1 MVYLLLSGRSR
12 AEAAARAMTED
23 LSLERARLSAI
34 LEGTRVGTW
43 EWNVQTGET
52 VFNEEW
58 ARIVGYQL
66 EELEPVSIV
75 TWASLT
81 HPDDLQKSDKLI
93 KQHFAG
99 ETPFYECEARMRH
112 KDGHWIWVLDRGK
125 VGKWDEAGKPLMM
138 YGTHQDITRGRQELE
153 TYHHGAHHDVLTDL
167 PNRVLLSDR
176 ISQALALAEREK
188 TQVALLFMDL
198 DGFKSVNDNH
208 GHDAGDVVL
217 QQVARRLLHC
227 MRASDTLARVGGD
240 EFVALLQNI
249 GDEQEALKMANLF
262 ISEVRRPIPLPN
274 GSEAQISM
282 SVGIAVYPQHGVTG
296 EVLSERADRAMYQIK
311 RGSKNAALIYQSPGS
326 A

>member
-1 MVYLLLSGRSR
+1 M
-12 AEAAARAMTED
+12 
-23 LSLERARLSAI
+23 
-34 LEGTRVGTW
+34 
-43 EWNVQTGET
+43 
-52 VFNEEW
+52 
-58 ARIVGYQL
+58 
-66 EELEPVSIV
+66 
-75 TWASLT
+75 
-81 HPDDLQKSDKLI
+81 
-93 KQHFAG
+93 
-99 ETPFYECEARMRH
+99 
-112 KDGHWIWVLDRGK
+112 
-125 VGKWDEAGKPLMM
+125 GKWDEAGKPLMM